1 MPKVELM
8 LDQIVKALKQA
19 FWISPVMKSCV
30 SSGFVLRSTEEDKNV
45 LKEQMLLKS
54 KPYIWESA
62 MWGDPNFLAHLHKK
76 F

>member
-19 FWISPVMKSCV
+19 FWVSPVMKSCV

-45 LKEQMLLKS
+45 LKEQML
-54 KPYIWESA
+54 
-62 MWGDPNFLAHLHKK
+62 
-76 F
+76 